1 MQVLLVED
9 KQLVADYVIRTLK
22 EDLDVDGIH
31 QIETFEDLKA
41 LEDKLR
47 DYQFAIVDTGLY
59 DRSSLEVIR
68 FLTGE
73 EVGPQVIALAD
84 LSDPTIVSETFKYR
98 VLSYVS
104 NDHDL
109 EGFEKTI
116 KKTFQGDMQYTRKT
130 RKEMKKWVDRN
141 ISLVSSIE
149 ISKRE
154 REILRMICDEKT
166 STEIAE
172 ELYISEH
179 TVLTH
184 RKNLLKKVGA
194 KNTVG
199 LVKYAV
205 AHKLVSI

>member
-9 KQLVADYVIRTLK
+9 KQLLADYIIGTLQNSLNVK
-22 EDLDVDGIH
+22 K
-31 QIETFEDLKA
+31 IEQLESFDELKQVEES
-41 LEDKLR
+41 LSDF
-47 DYQFAIVDTGLY
+47 DYVLVDTGLY

-68 FLTGE
+68 FITGLE
-73 EVGPQVIALAD
+73 KGPQVIALAD
-84 LSDPTIVSETFKYR
+84 LSDPTIVSETFKYK

-109 EGFEKTI
+109 EGFEKTL
-116 KKTFQGDMQYTRKT
+116 KKTFDGDMQYTRKT

-141 ISLVSSIE
+141 ISFVSSIE

-154 REILRMICDEKT
+154 REILRMICEEKT
-166 STEIAE
+166 SVEIAGD
-172 ELYISEH
+172 LFISEH

>member
-9 KQLVADYVIRTLK
+9 KQLVADYIIGTLQN
-22 EDLDVDGIH
+22 DLAVKKID
-31 QIETFEDLKA
+31 QIETFEELKQSQESLGDFDFA
-41 LEDKLR
+41 L
-47 DYQFAIVDTGLY
+47 VDTGLY

-68 FLTGE
+68 FLTGLE
-73 EVGPQVIALAD
+73 DGPQVIAIAD
-84 LSDPTIVSETFKYR
+84 LSDPTIVSETFKYK

-109 EGFEKTI
+109 EGFQKTL
-116 KKTFQGDMQYTRKT
+116 KKTFDGDMQYTRKT

-141 ISLVSSIE
+141 ISFVSSIE

-154 REILRMICDEKT
+154 REILRMICEEKT
-166 STEIAE
+166 SVEIAQD
-172 ELYISEH
+172 LFISEH